1 MKSKRGIY
9 YNLNDSDYKLY
20 LKENDLTFYF
30 SSEFYKNKFLEIY
43 KDYLITENLKLCV
56 KYECKIEASNMLL
69 LKLYQKIETRGF
81 RVVYK
86 NKEIDEIKFKI
97 NFME

>member
-9 YNLNDSDYKLY
+9 YNLNDSEYKLN

-30 SSEFYKNKFLEIY
+30 SSEFYKNKFSENFEN
-43 KDYLITENLKLCV
+43 YLITENLKLCV
-56 KYECKIEASNMLL
+56 KYECKIDASNMLL

-86 NKEIDEIKFKI
+86 NKEINEIKFKI
-97 NFME
+97 IFME

>member
-9 YNLNDSDYKLY
+9 YNLDDSDYKLI
-20 LKENDLTFYF
+20 LKENNLTFYF
-30 SSEFYKNKFLEIY
+30 SSEFYKNKFLDIY
-43 KDYLITENLKLCV
+43 KNYLLSENLKLGV
-56 KYECKIEASNMLL
+56 KYECKIDANNMLL

-81 RVVYK
+81 KVVYK

>member
-9 YNLNDSDYKLY
+9 YNLSDSEYKIT
-20 LKENDLTFYF
+20 LKDNDLTFYF
-30 SSEFYKNKFLEIY
+30 SSEFYKNKFSENFVN
-43 KDYLITENLKLCV
+43 YLISENMKLNV
-56 KYECKIEASNMLL
+56 KYECKIDASNMLL

-86 NKEIDEIKFKI
+86 NKEINEIKFKI